1 MNSHPLVLSG
11 WARHSVAKLWTRGC
25 ENLTLHSSFLSETH
39 ETAANMFCAKWSL
52 NSWREIL
59 PSLVPTSKT
68 GSAGFVTC
76 SHAGQ
81 AKEGRKGLSTYRVA
95 RNCFLSQ
102 NKPHQLMT
110 TQNSVIINLCKM
122 PDTLKMEMRVKLY
135 RVTKQLVSKV
145 VLTSKKKLRFSVRSI
160 Y

>member
-1 MNSHPLVLSG
+1 MNSQTLVLSG

-110 TQNSVIINLCKM
+110 TQNSVIINYVKCLIHWKWKCMLNYTGWPSSLFLRLCWHQKIV
-122 PDTLKMEMRVKLY
+122 DV
-135 RVTKQLVSKV
+135 
-145 VLTSKKKLRFSVRSI
+145 
-160 Y
+160 